1 MHTWRVGVSRH
12 ILVAAVCVLASL
24 GSSAWAQNYLY
35 GRAGFPTG
43 SFPAGVTIADFNGDG
58 KLDMAV
64 SNFSDNTVSI
74 LLGIKTGTFGAAVS
88 YATGMSPAALGAADF
103 NHDGKLDLVVANEN
117 DHTISILLGNGDGT
131 FQSHTDYAAGYY
143 PIAIVTTDFN
153 GDKRTDIAVLN
164 LYDSTVSVFIN
175 NGDGTFQPQTLVTV
189 GSTPTAMA
197 SADFNGDGKIDLIT
211 TNIGTGTV
219 SVLLSNGDGTFART
233 DTNSGLFPGSN
244 TSELAVGDFNDD
256 GKQDAVVSSANTFQ
270 LFFLAGN
277 GSGGFTKAVSI
288 PNPPQLPA
296 SYYFM
301 TAGDF
306 NRDGKLDLALAG
318 LFVMPGRGD
327 GTFGKPIE
335 SPSGGAESVLA
346 AADLNGDGLLDFA
359 GVDSNLGSVD
369 ILIGNGK
376 GIFQSLTTL
385 SLVATDYGPLA
396 ATVGDF
402 NGDGKLDLAVAE
414 INFPN
419 GLVEVAAGN
428 GDGTFQSAVSSPLG
442 ISGGTN
448 IMLSG
453 DFNGDGKTDLLVLD
467 TYSGGIEIL
476 LGNGDSTFQAPVDTP
491 SLAATAMGVG
501 DLNADGK
508 TDLVAVANQASGLS
522 LVIYLS
528 NGDGT
533 FSQGSSYSIGLG
545 GVTVCDVN
553 HDGLLDLVA
562 TGSSSQLLVFL
573 GKGDGTFGAAIQGPT
588 VQFTQVPV
596 GLDFD
601 GDGNLDLVA
610 GTGTGVAFLKG
621 NGSGSFRGPIYSN
634 SSYPFVGNLVAA
646 DISGDGKLDLVTAA
660 PQSTT
665 LGGVVVMVGNG
676 NGTFGGLISLGSSG
690 FPIGW
695 PAGDFNSDGVAD
707 IAIPNQNLLGNPVV
721 SLYLSAPTVNLFPG
735 TLGFGGVTVGKTSKA
750 RTVIL
755 TNTGNAPLSLATI
768 TVTGDFQQSNRCGT
782 VLAIGSSCTVQVVFR
797 PTAKGQRTGAVNFS
811 DNAVASPQKVHL
823 SGTGE

>member
-1 MHTWRVGVSRH
+1 MDTLRMALGKH
-12 ILVAAVCVLASL
+12 IVVAAVCVLACL
-24 GSSAWAQNYLY
+24 GNTAWSQNYLY
-35 GRAGFPTG
+35 GRANFLTG
-43 SFPAGVTIADFNGDG
+43 NFPAGVTVADFNGDG
-58 KLDMAV
+58 KLDLAV

-74 LLGIKTGTFGAAVS
+74 LLGVRAGTFGAAVS
-88 YATGMSPAALGAADF
+88 YATGMSPAALASGDF
-103 NHDGKLDLVVANEN
+103 NHDGKLDLAVANEN
-117 DHTISILLGNGDGT
+117 DHTLSILLGNGDGT
-131 FQSHTDYAAGYY
+131 FQPHTDYAAGYY
-143 PIAIVTTDFN
+143 PIAVIAADFN
-153 GDKRTDIAVLN
+153 GDQQADIAVLD

-175 NGDGTFQPQTLVTV
+175 NGDGTFQPQTLITV

-233 DTNSGLFPGSN
+233 DTASGLFPGSN
-244 TSELAVGDFNDD
+244 TSEVAVGDFNSD
-256 GKQDAVVSSANTFQ
+256 GEQDAVVSSANTFQ

-277 GSGGFTKAVSI
+277 GAGGFTKAVSI

-296 SYYFM
+296 SYYFI

-318 LFVMPGRGD
+318 LFIMPGRGD

-335 SPSGGAESVLA
+335 SPSGGAQSVLA
-346 AADLNGDGLLDFA
+346 SADLNGDGLPDFA

-369 ILIGNGK
+369 ILLGNGK

-396 ATVGDF
+396 GAVGDF

-419 GLVEVAAGN
+419 GLVAVSAGN
-428 GDGTFQSAVSSPLG
+428 GDGTFQRAVSSPLG

-448 IMLSG
+448 VMLSG
-453 DFNGDGKTDLLVLD
+453 DFNGDGKTDLLLLD
-467 TYSGGIEIL
+467 TYSGGIETL
-476 LGNGDSTFQAPVDTP
+476 LGNGDNSFQTPVDTP
-491 SLAATAMGVG
+491 SLAATALGVG

-508 TDLVAVANQASGLS
+508 SDLVAVANQASGLS
-522 LVIYLS
+522 VVIYLS

-533 FSQGSSYSIGLG
+533 FSQGSSYGIGSG

-573 GKGDGTFGAAIQGPT
+573 GKGDGTFGTPIQGPT
-588 VQFTQVPV
+588 VEFTQVPV

-601 GDGNLDLVA
+601 GDGSLDLVG
-610 GTGTGVAFLKG
+610 GTGSGIAFLKG
-621 NGSGSFRGPIYSN
+621 NGRGSFRAPIYSN
-634 SSYPFVGNLVAA
+634 TSYPFVGNLVAA

-665 LGGVVVMVGNG
+665 LGGIVAMVGNG
-676 NGTFGGLISLGSSG
+676 NGTFGGLISLGASG
-690 FPIGW
+690 IPVGW

-707 IAIPNQNLLGNPVV
+707 IAIPNQSLLGNPVV
-721 SLYLSAPTVNLFPG
+721 SLYLSAPTINLFPSG
-735 TLGFGGVTVGKTSKA
+735 LRFGGVAVGKTSKA
-750 RTVIL
+750 KTVIL
-755 TNTGNAPLSLATI
+755 TNTGNAPLVLSTI
-768 TVTGDFQQSNRCGT
+768 MASGDFQQSNQCGT
-782 VLAIGSSCTVQVVFR
+782 VLAIEKSCTLQVVFK
-797 PTAKGQRTGAVNFS
+797 PTAKGERTGVVSFS
-811 DNAVASPQKVHL
+811 DNAAASPQKVHL
-823 SGTGE
+823 SGTGQ